1 MQLREGSSSL
11 PTVAWCAFA
20 GGQWCARRPLTSTYA
35 QLALAAQPRDAA
47 GVLDPACAPCLG
59 LCGPAPVKA
68 VVPGLGFR
76 ACAGRRSNPERQPH
90 NMPQRAPDGSL
101 AEPRPYFH
109 RLQRQLHAR
118 YRRGLHRTSGP
129 LGQSSRGSHPSRLGL
144 AVRPSQPR
152 SGGHQ
157 YLITSLTSGAASV
170 LHNDSA
176 AQAFSRGSMHA
187 FNPSR
192 M

>member
-1 MQLREGSSSL
+1 M

-20 GGQWCARRPLTSTYA
+20 GSQWCARRPLTSTYA

-76 ACAGRRSNPERQPH
+76 LVLGADRTRSVSPTTCRSAL
-90 NMPQRAPDGSL
+90 RTGAWRSL
-101 AEPRPYFH
+101 APTSTASSASCAPGTAAVCTA
-109 RLQRQLHAR
+109 LQ
-118 YRRGLHRTSGP
+118 GP
-129 LGQSSRGSHPSRLGL
+129 WGSHPSRLGL
-144 AVRPSQPR
+144 AVRPSQSR